1 MKLKVNYLFPDMPE
15 LFSKDGD
22 SGFDVRA
29 AINFPIVLK
38 AKSRVTVKTGIAV
51 EIDDLDLDEHWS
63 AELQVRHRS
72 GLTSKGIV
80 AQFGT
85 IDISYRGEIAIT
97 LFNFS
102 DEDVTIEPLDRIAQV
117 VVCPILKPSVVT
129 VDILSQTERGNKG
142 FGSTGLK

>member
-1 MKLKVNYLFPDMPE
+1 MKLKVKYLFPGIPD

-29 AINFPIVLK
+29 AIDFSLVLK
-38 AKSRVTVKTGIAV
+38 AKSRVTVKTGVAV
-51 EIDDLDLDEHWS
+51 EIADLELNENWS
-63 AELQVRHRS
+63 AELQVRPRS

-85 IDISYRGEIAIT
+85 IDLLYRGEIAIT

-102 DEDVTIEPLDRIAQV
+102 DEDVTIEPMDRIAQI
-117 VVCPILKPSVVT
+117 VVCPILKPVVET
-129 VDILSQTERGNKG
+129 VEELSQTDRGSKG
-142 FGSTGLK
+142 FGSSGLK